1 MAIFSEH
8 IKGLSSGGIYTNID
22 FLDNDTPNISVG
34 GDKGNIV
41 TTNRLN
47 TFKQPTIFS
56 KPTTFN
62 NTLEVKNGES
72 DIFKVTLND
81 GVTVSSKA
89 TFTNILTVGGAA
101 TFNNTLAI
109 KNENTDLLKVT
120 AGEGLKVTSA
130 ATFTNGLTVVKGA
143 LKVNEGEST
152 FENGVNAAWFNATSD
167 ERAKDEIHRLDNQ
180 FIVLREIANWNFYSF
195 NYKSSPQERQ
205 IGIIAQE
212 HLDTK
217 ERLGFEVVSN
227 PEATGENGDYMC
239 VKEGKIVYL
248 ALQAIQALNS
258 LRKADEDQ
266 IKSLQKENANLRG
279 RVQDLQKQI
288 SLIAEKLKRDF
299 NN

>member
-1 MAIFSEH
+1 MAIFSQH
-8 IKGLSSGGIYTNID
+8 IKGLSEGGKNTEIV
-22 FLDNDTPNISVG
+22 FLDNDTPTIKIGVN
-34 GDKGNIV
+34 DEKGNIV
-41 TTNRLN
+41 TTDRVN
-47 TFKQPTIFS
+47 TFS
-56 KPTTFN
+56 K
-62 NTLEVKNGES
+62 S
-72 DIFKVTLND
+72 
-81 GVTVSSKA
+81 A
-89 TFTNILTVGGAA
+89 TFSDILTVGGAA
-101 TFNNTLAI
+101 TFSNTL
-109 KNENTDLLKVT
+109 TV
-120 AGEGLKVTSA
+120 GGA
-130 ATFTNGLTVVKGA
+130 ATFNESAAFNNPATFSNTLTVGGAATFNSTLEVKKGTDSIFKINDEAKVEVKGKATFLNGLTVS
-143 LKVNEGEST
+143 EGEST
-152 FENGVNAAWFNATSD
+152 FTNGINAAWFNATSD

-217 ERLGFEVVSN
+217 ERLGFEIVSN
-227 PEATGENGDYMC
+227 PEATGENCDYMC

-279 RVQDLQKQI
+279 KIQDLQKQI

-299 NN
+299 HN

>member
-1 MAIFSEH
+1 MAIFSQH
-8 IKGLSSGGIYTNID
+8 IKGLSEGGKNTEIV
-22 FLDNDTPNISVG
+22 FLDNDTPTIKIGV
-34 GDKGNIV
+34 DDEKGNIV
-41 TTNRLN
+41 TTKREN
-47 TFKQPTIFS
+47 TFS
-56 KPTTFN
+56 KPATFS
-62 NTLEVKNGES
+62 NTL
-72 DIFKVTLND
+72 
-81 GVTVSSKA
+81 TVEGAA
-89 TFTNILTVGGAA
+89 TFSNTLTVGGAA
-101 TFNNTLAI
+101 TFNESATFNQLATFSNTL
-109 KNENTDLLKVT
+109 TV
-120 AGEGLKVTSA
+120 GGA
-130 ATFTNGLTVVKGA
+130 ATFNSTLEVKKGTNSIFKINDEAKVEVNGKATFLNGLTVS
-143 LKVNEGEST
+143 EGEST
-152 FENGVNAAWFNATSD
+152 FRNGINAAWFNATSD

-217 ERLGFEVVSN
+217 ERLGFEIVSN
-227 PEATGENGDYMC
+227 PEATGENCDYMC

-279 RVQDLQKQI
+279 KIQDLQKQI

-299 NN
+299 HN

>member
-1 MAIFSEH
+1 MAIFSQH

-22 FLDNDTPNISVG
+22 FLDNDTPTISVKDDK
-34 GDKGNIV
+34 GDRGNIV
-41 TTNRLN
+41 TTKRVN
-47 TFKQPTIFS
+47 TFEQTATFNSTLTVGGAATFSQPA
-56 KPTTFN
+56 TFN
-62 NTLEVKNGES
+62 NT
-72 DIFKVTLND
+72 
-81 GVTVSSKA
+81 
-89 TFTNILTVGGAA
+89 LTVGGAA
-101 TFNNTLAI
+101 TFNNTLEVKKGTNSIFKIDDEA
-109 KNENTDLLKVT
+109 KVEVK
-120 AGEGLKVTSA
+120 GK
-130 ATFTNGLTVVKGA
+130 ATFLNGLTVS
-143 LKVNEGEST
+143 EGEST
-152 FENGVNAAWFNATSD
+152 FTNGINAAWFNATSD

-217 ERLGFEVVSN
+217 ERLGFEIVSN

-279 RVQDLQKQI
+279 KIQDLQKQI

-299 NN
+299 HN

>member
-1 MAIFSEH
+1 MAIFSQH
-8 IKGLSSGGIYTNID
+8 IKGLSEGGKNTEIV
-22 FLDNDTPNISVG
+22 FLDNDTPTIKIGV
-34 GDKGNIV
+34 DDEKGNIV
-41 TTNRLN
+41 TTKREN
-47 TFKQPTIFS
+47 TFS
-56 KPTTFN
+56 KPATFSNTLTVEGAATFSNTLTAGGAATFN
-62 NTLEVKNGES
+62 ES
-72 DIFKVTLND
+72 
-81 GVTVSSKA
+81 A
-89 TFTNILTVGGAA
+89 TFNQLATFSNTLTVGGAA
-101 TFNNTLAI
+101 TFNSTLEVKKGTNSIFKINDEA
-109 KNENTDLLKVT
+109 KVEVN
-120 AGEGLKVTSA
+120 GK
-130 ATFTNGLTVVKGA
+130 ATFLNGLTVS
-143 LKVNEGEST
+143 EGEST
-152 FENGVNAAWFNATSD
+152 FTNGINAAWFNATSD

-217 ERLGFEVVSN
+217 ERLGFEIVSN

-279 RVQDLQKQI
+279 KIQDLQKQI